1 MFVLALVNQKGGC
14 GKTTVAVNL
23 AGALAERG
31 YSTLLVDLD
40 PQAHA
45 TMALGHAPRAGE
57 ELTVLD
63 VLAGDS
69 SVDEAAVAASGGV
82 WLLPAALELAE
93 FEDLAARLLQPERL
107 LAERLEAARASFD
120 FVLLDCPPR
129 VDGVLTANAL
139 RACDCAVLV
148 VETGAFALQGAL
160 AAQRILLERH
170 AQEEHAFGLRVLA
183 TMFDR
188 RLRIAREI
196 LVALQARFGPA
207 LFDTAIRESVR
218 LREVAALGAPVQ
230 VIDPSSRS
238 CEDFRSLAAEV
249 LALAAGE
256 EARET
261 ESCTRASAAD
271 AGAR

>member
-1 MFVLALVNQKGGC
+1 MFVIALVNQKGGC

-23 AGALAERG
+23 AGALAQLG
-31 YSTLLVDLD
+31 HSTLLVDLD

-45 TMALGHAPRAGE
+45 TMALGCAPREGVDA
-57 ELTVLD
+57 TIFD
-63 VLAGDS
+63 VLAGEGS
-69 SVDEAAVAASGGV
+69 LDEAAVAASGGV
-82 WLLPAALELAE
+82 WLVPATLELAE
-93 FEDLAARLLQPERL
+93 FEELAARLIQPERV
-107 LAERLEAARASFD
+107 LAERLERARENFD

-129 VDGVLTANAL
+129 ADGVLTANAL

-170 AQEEHAFGLRVLA
+170 SQEEHVFGLRVLA

-196 LVALQARFGPA
+196 LIALQARFGPA

-230 VIDPSSRS
+230 VIDPASRS

-249 LALAAGE
+249 LAMVAGE
-256 EARET
+256 EAH
-261 ESCTRASAAD
+261 ESDSSPHASAAD

>member
-1 MFVLALVNQKGGC
+1 MFVIALVNQKGGC

-23 AGALAERG
+23 AGALAQLG
-31 YSTLLVDLD
+31 HSTLLVDLD

-45 TMALGHAPRAGE
+45 TMALGCAPREGVDA
-57 ELTVLD
+57 TIFD
-63 VLAGDS
+63 VLAGEGS
-69 SVDEAAVAASGGV
+69 LDEAAVAASGGV
-82 WLLPAALELAE
+82 WLVPATLELAE
-93 FEDLAARLLQPERL
+93 FEELAARLIQPERV
-107 LAERLEAARASFD
+107 LAERLERARENFD

-129 VDGVLTANAL
+129 ADGVLTANAL
-139 RACDCAVLV
+139 CACDTALLV
-148 VETGAFALQGAL
+148 VETGAFALQGAI

-170 AQEEHAFGLRVLA
+170 SQEEHVFGLRVLA

-196 LVALQARFGPA
+196 LIALQARFDAA
-207 LFDTAIRESVR
+207 LFDTTIRESVR

-230 VIDPSSRS
+230 VIDPASRS

-249 LALAAGE
+249 LAMVAGE
-256 EARET
+256 EAH
-261 ESCTRASAAD
+261 ESDSSPHASAAD

>member
-23 AGALAERG
+23 AGALAQLG
-31 YSTLLVDLD
+31 HSTLLIDLD

-45 TMALGHAPRAGE
+45 TMALGCAPRAGVDA
-57 ELTVLD
+57 TVFD
-63 VLAGDS
+63 VLAGETS
-69 SVDEAAVAASGGV
+69 LDEAAVAASGGV
-82 WLLPAALELAE
+82 WLVPAALELAE
-93 FEDLAARLLQPERL
+93 FEELAARLLHPEGI
-107 LAERLEAARASFD
+107 LAERLEPTRESFD
-120 FVLLDCPPR
+120 FVVLDCPPR
-129 VDGVLTANAL
+129 ADGVLTANAL

-148 VETGAFALQGAL
+148 VETGAFALQGAI

-170 AQEEHAFGLRVLA
+170 QREEHAFGVRVLA

-196 LVALQARFGPA
+196 LIALQARFGPA
-207 LFDTAIRESVR
+207 LFHTAIRESVR

-238 CEDFRSLAAEV
+238 CQDFRALAAEV

-256 EARET
+256 EQP
-261 ESCTRASAAD
+261 ESRTTASAAD
-271 AGAR
+271 AGTR

>member
-1 MFVLALVNQKGGC
+1 MFVLAFVNQKGGC

-23 AGALAERG
+23 AGALAELG
-31 YSTLLVDLD
+31 HSTLLVDLD

-45 TMALGHAPRAGE
+45 TLALGAAPRAGVD
-57 ELTVLD
+57 LGVFD
-63 VLAGDS
+63 VLAGEAS
-69 SVDEAAVAASGGV
+69 IDEAALGAAGGV
-82 WLLPAALELAE
+82 WLVPSSLELSE
-93 FEDLAARLLQPERL
+93 FEEVAGRLIQPERI
-107 LAERLEAARASFD
+107 LAERLEDVRENFD

-129 VDGVLTANAL
+129 ADGVLTANAL

-160 AAQRILLERH
+160 AAQRVLLERH
-170 AQEEHAFGLRVLA
+170 AQEEHAFALRVLA

-207 LFDTAIRESVR
+207 LFDTTIRESVR

-230 VIDPSSRS
+230 VIDPASRS
-238 CEDFRSLAAEV
+238 AADFHSLANEILAMQAGDE
-249 LALAAGE
+249 ALAA
-256 EARET
+256 R
-261 ESCTRASAAD
+261 
-271 AGAR
+271 AGAEG

>member
-1 MFVLALVNQKGGC
+1 MFVIALVNQKGGC

-23 AGALAERG
+23 AGALAQLG
-31 YSTLLVDLD
+31 HSTLLVDLD

-45 TMALGHAPRAGE
+45 TMALGCAPREGVDA
-57 ELTVLD
+57 TIFD
-63 VLAGDS
+63 VLAGEGS
-69 SVDEAAVAASGGV
+69 LDEAAVAASGGV
-82 WLLPAALELAE
+82 WLVPATLELAE
-93 FEDLAARLLQPERL
+93 FEELAARLIQPERV
-107 LAERLEAARASFD
+107 LAERLERARENFD

-129 VDGVLTANAL
+129 ADGVLTANAL
-139 RACDCAVLV
+139 RACDC
-148 VETGAFALQGAL
+148 
-160 AAQRILLERH
+160 
-170 AQEEHAFGLRVLA
+170 GLRVLA

-196 LVALQARFGPA
+196 LIALQARFGPA

-230 VIDPSSRS
+230 VIDPASRS

-249 LALAAGE
+249 LAMVAGE
-256 EARET
+256 EAH
-261 ESCTRASAAD
+261 ESDSSPHASAAD

>member
-23 AGALAERG
+23 AGALAELG
-31 YSTLLVDLD
+31 HSTLLVDLD

-45 TMALGHAPRAGE
+45 TMALGQAPRAGVDA
-57 ELTVLD
+57 TIFD
-63 VLAGDS
+63 VLAGEEG
-69 SVDEAAVAASGGV
+69 VDEAAVAASGGI
-82 WLLPAALELAE
+82 WLVPSVIELAE
-93 FEDLAARLLQPERL
+93 FEELAARMLQPERI
-107 LAERLEAARASFD
+107 LAQRLEAARGNFD
-120 FVLLDCPPR
+120 FVILDCPPR
-129 VDGVLTANAL
+129 ADGVLTANAL

-170 AQEEHAFGLRVLA
+170 SQEEHVFGLRVLA

-196 LVALQARFGPA
+196 LVALQARFGAA
-207 LFDTAIRESVR
+207 LFDTTIRESVR

-230 VIDPSSRS
+230 VIDPRSRS
-238 CEDFRSLAAEV
+238 VEDFRSLAAEV

-256 EARET
+256 ETHAT
-261 ESCTRASAAD
+261 ESREHASASD

>member
-23 AGALAERG
+23 AGALAELG
-31 YSTLLVDLD
+31 HSTLLVDLD

-45 TMALGHAPRAGE
+45 TMALGCAPREGVDA
-57 ELTVLD
+57 TVFD
-63 VLAGDS
+63 VLRGTTS
-69 SVDEAAVAASGGV
+69 LDEAAVAASGGV
-82 WLLPAALELAE
+82 WLVPSALHLAE
-93 FEDLAARLLQPERL
+93 FEELAARTLEPERA
-107 LAERLEAARASFD
+107 LAGQLEGARDSFD
-120 FVLLDCPPR
+120 FVILDCPPR
-129 VDGVLTANAL
+129 ADGVLTANAL

-170 AQEEHAFGLRVLA
+170 SQEEHAFGLRVLA

-230 VIDPSSRS
+230 VIDPASRS

-249 LALAAGE
+249 LAHVAGE
-256 EARET
+256 EAEVAQSRQH
-261 ESCTRASAAD
+261 ASATD

>member
-23 AGALAERG
+23 AGALAQLG
-31 YSTLLVDLD
+31 HSTLLVDLD

-45 TMALGHAPRAGE
+45 TMALGTAPRPGVDA
-57 ELTVLD
+57 TILD
-63 VLAGDS
+63 VLAGEGS
-69 SVDEAAVAASGGV
+69 LDEAALGVSGGI
-82 WLLPAALELAE
+82 WLVPAALELAQ
-93 FEDLAARLLQPERL
+93 FEELSARLIRPEGI
-107 LAERLEAARASFD
+107 LAERLESVREDFD

-129 VDGVLTANAL
+129 ADGVLTANAL

-160 AAQRILLERH
+160 SAQRILLERH
-170 AQEEHAFGLRVLA
+170 SQEEHVFGLRVLA

-196 LVALQARFGPA
+196 LVALQARFGAA
-207 LFDTAIRESVR
+207 LFDTTIRESVR

-230 VIDPSSRS
+230 VVDPASRS
-238 CEDFRSLAAEV
+238 VEDFRSLAAEV
-249 LALAAGE
+249 IALSRGE
-256 EARET
+256 EAQAHENVR
-261 ESCTRASAAD
+261 SASAPD
-271 AGAR
+271 ARGR